1 MIYRRNVLKICIFLM
16 VFFSSIVGAQIF
28 GISLN
33 KICMLPLLFY
43 LITTSQKFSL
53 RKSLFPL
60 VGFYLIGAL
69 SAIVSL
75 TASYATKIDG
85 YVSRSA
91 FYTIQLLVLFIPM
104 LCLISE
110 SKRKEE
116 ILQSTIDSIVLI
128 SRINTV
134 VVFVEMF
141 SFFVVGVGLANCIL
155 KIFYGVDNAV
165 ALINL
170 PAIGIFLRPAGLN
183 RDPAYLGII
192 LVFGFLF
199 EKNFVW
205 KLLSFAAVA
214 CAMSRS
220 SILIMLVIAV
230 YSYIKT
236 NGIRKVKPRYFVIA
250 TACIIAV
257 VYAMIAI
264 PSVNSQITG
273 MLSRLHIANEMK
285 SEDAGTMRH
294 LLYIPKSIEVF
305 LFQYNPIQQL
315 IGYGPRLSGTI
326 IAHANV
332 MDVYLDQEMFHI
344 AWTME
349 CDIAELLLGYG
360 IIGFIL
366 YYCCIFK
373 LRKINVYG
381 KMLFLVFF
389 LYSIMYDI
397 SASTYAQFV
406 LIVFMSCALFV
417 NSRNRKEVSHGEGKC
432 NSQLLQQ

>member
-1 MIYRRNVLKICIFLM
+1 MKNNSRILKICIFIM
-16 VFFSSIVGAQIF
+16 VFFSSIVGGQF
-28 GISLN
+28 LGVSLN
-33 KICMLPLLFY
+33 KVCMIPLILY
-43 LITTSQKFSL
+43 LLLYSKKFSL

-60 VGFYLIGAL
+60 AGLYLIGAL
-69 SAIVSL
+69 AAIVSL
-75 TASYATKIDG
+75 TAPYATNIDG
-85 YVSRSA
+85 YVSRSV

-104 LCLISE
+104 LCLISG

-116 ILQSTIDSIVLI
+116 ILQSTIDSIVLT
-128 SRINTV
+128 SRINIV
-134 VVFVEMF
+134 VVFLELA
-141 SFFVVGVGLANCIL
+141 SFFVVNESLTNNIL
-155 KIFYGVDNAV
+155 KLFYGIDNAA
-165 ALINL
+165 ALIWL
-170 PAIGIFLRPAGLN
+170 PGLGVFLRPTGLN
-183 RDPAYLGII
+183 MDPAYLGII

-205 KLLSFAAVA
+205 RILSFAAVA

-220 SILIMLVIAV
+220 SILIMVVIAV

-236 NGIRKVKPRYFVIA
+236 NGIRKIKPRYFVIA

-257 VYAMIAI
+257 VYAMVAI

-285 SEDAGTMRH
+285 SEDVGTMRH

-332 MDVYLDQEMFHI
+332 MDVYLNQEMFHT
-344 AWTME
+344 AWSIE

-360 IIGFIL
+360 IIGFGL
-366 YYCCIFK
+366 YYYCIFK
-373 LRKINVYG
+373 LRKIKGYG

-417 NSRNRKEVSHGEGKC
+417 NSRNRKEVNHAEGKC

>member
-1 MIYRRNVLKICIFLM
+1 M
-16 VFFSSIVGAQIF
+16 VFFSSIVGGQF
-28 GISLN
+28 LGVSLN
-33 KICMLPLLFY
+33 KVCMIPLILY
-43 LITTSQKFSL
+43 LLLYSKKFSL

-60 VGFYLIGAL
+60 AGLYLIGAL
-69 SAIVSL
+69 AAIVSL
-75 TASYATKIDG
+75 TAPYATNIDG
-85 YVSRSA
+85 YVSRSV

-104 LCLISE
+104 LCLISG

-116 ILQSTIDSIVLI
+116 ILQSTIDSIVLT
-128 SRINTV
+128 SRINIV
-134 VVFVEMF
+134 VVFLELA
-141 SFFVVGVGLANCIL
+141 SFFVVNESLTNNIL
-155 KIFYGVDNAV
+155 KLFYGIDNAA
-165 ALINL
+165 ALIWL
-170 PAIGIFLRPAGLN
+170 PGLGVFLRPTGLN
-183 RDPAYLGII
+183 MDPAYLGII

-205 KLLSFAAVA
+205 RILSFAAVA

-220 SILIMLVIAV
+220 SILIMVVIAV

-236 NGIRKVKPRYFVIA
+236 NGIRKIKPRYFVIA

-257 VYAMIAI
+257 VYAMVAI

-285 SEDAGTMRH
+285 SEDVGTMRH

-332 MDVYLDQEMFHI
+332 MDVYLNQEMFHTTWSI
-344 AWTME
+344 E

-360 IIGFIL
+360 IIGFGL
-366 YYCCIFK
+366 YYYCIFK
-373 LRKINVYG
+373 LRKIKGYG

-417 NSRNRKEVSHGEGKC
+417 NSRNRKEVNHAEGKC